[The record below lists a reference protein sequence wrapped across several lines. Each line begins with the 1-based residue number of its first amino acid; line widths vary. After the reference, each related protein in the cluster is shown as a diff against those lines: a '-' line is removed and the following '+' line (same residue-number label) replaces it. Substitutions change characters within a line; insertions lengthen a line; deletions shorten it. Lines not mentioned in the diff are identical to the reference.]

1 MEKDLIVEMDK
12 FLMDARRIAQI
23 HGYGFGERPICWPKA
38 EQG

>member
-1 MEKDLIVEMDK
+1 MEKDLIVEIDK

-23 HGYGFGERPICWPKA
+23 HYGFGEQPICWPKA